1 MLGEGKNHLKRGA
14 INSIIGGFIISVND
28 KPGKPQQNAFIE
40 RFNRTYR
47 HEVLNAYLFESLDEV
62 REITDQWLKVYN
74 EERPHRALG
83 KLSPKHYRQQAE
95 NSTCEMSD

>member
-1 MLGEGKNHLKRGA
+1 MSAPPTGQFW
-14 INSIIGGFIISVND
+14 IGVN
-28 KPGKPQQNAFIE
+28 KPQQNAFIE

-62 REITDQWLKVYN
+62 RQITDEWLKVYN

-83 KLSPKHYRQQAE
+83 KLPPKTYRQQAE
-95 NSTCEMSD
+95 NSTLEMSA